1 MKVTATI
8 ASKLLIAAVGG
19 WGFGVFV
26 TQPFVDKDIKSE
38 KLRSSK
44 ATVYKLVQQNAEWN
58 KQNTVAGLDKIPN
71 CTYVYEDVSNNP
83 KVKCKLPCV
92 SLYSGS
98 HLIQRWEGNI
108 MMKNDVTVAKVKKE
122 MK

>member
-8 ASKLLIAAVGG
+8 ASKILIAAVAG

-26 TQPFVDKDIKSE
+26 SQPFVGTKTKAERIK
-38 KLRSSK
+38 LAK
-44 ATVYKLVQQNAEWN
+44 ANAYKLVQQNADWN
-58 KQNTVAGLDKIPN
+58 KQNTVTGLDKIPN
-71 CTYVYEDVSNNP
+71 CTYVYEDVTNNS

-92 SLYSGS
+92 TLYKGATVV
-98 HLIQRWEGNI
+98 HRWEGNI
-108 MMKNDVTVAKVKKE
+108 MMKNDVTVAKVKEE

>member
-8 ASKLLIAAVGG
+8 ASKILIAAVAG

-26 TQPFVDKDIKSE
+26 SQPFVGTKTKIE
-38 KLRSSK
+38 RTNLTK
-44 ATVYKLVQQNAEWN
+44 ANAYKVIQQNADWN
-58 KQNTVAGLDKIPN
+58 KQNTVSGLDKIPN
-71 CTYVYEDVSNNP
+71 CTYVYEDVTNNP

-92 SLYSGS
+92 SLYSGV